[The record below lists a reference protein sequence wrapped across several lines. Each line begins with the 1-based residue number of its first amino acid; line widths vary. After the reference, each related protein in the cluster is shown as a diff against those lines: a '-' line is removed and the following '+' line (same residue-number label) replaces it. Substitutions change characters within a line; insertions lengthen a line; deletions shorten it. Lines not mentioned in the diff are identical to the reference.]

1 MSNKHQRYPPETR
14 EWAAQQFVAGI
25 SYRYILSK
33 TGMSTGALYAILHEQ
48 GVDIKAVKRAAK
60 GEAAE
65 PAGITRP
72 PAEYQRAPYIP
83 TSGRI

>member
-1 MSNKHQRYPPETR
+1 MEIR
-14 EWAAQQFVAGI
+14 EWAAQQFAAGV
-25 SYRYILSK
+25 SYRYIQSK

-60 GEAAE
+60 GE
-65 PAGITRP
+65 PAKPPKINRP
-72 PAEYQRAPYIP
+72 PAEYQLAPYIP